1 MISLSKETKC
11 AKLLMVASKY
21 GLRQIGKTLTTGMTL
36 ISLTFLLGIVFAKT
50 DQSFGIALRTT
61 DTIRPSHVAY
71 GLEALGI
78 IN

>member
-1 MISLSKETKC
+1 
-11 AKLLMVASKY
+11 
-21 GLRQIGKTLTTGMTL
+21 MTL

-50 DQSFGIALRTT
+50 DHGFGIALRTT